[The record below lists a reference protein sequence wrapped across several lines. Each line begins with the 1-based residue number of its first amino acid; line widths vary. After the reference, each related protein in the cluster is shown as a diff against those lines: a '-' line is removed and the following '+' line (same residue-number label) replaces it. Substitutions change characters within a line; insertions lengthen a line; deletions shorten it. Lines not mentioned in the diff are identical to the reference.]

1 MMRLQ
6 LRFFLTVCAAACLA
20 AGWLQADVRLPQ
32 ILSDHMVLQ
41 RDAPI
46 RVWGWADAGERVT
59 VLFAG
64 QRVVTEAD
72 QEGDWQTFL
81 HPMTAG
87 GPYEM
92 TVAGRNRI
100 VLRDVLVGE
109 VWIGSGQ
116 SNMVWPVSRS
126 DNPEKEIDSADYPR
140 LRLFKVERKVAD
152 EPLQDVDGS
161 WRAAKP
167 ESVADFS
174 GVGYFFGREL
184 HREMGVPF
192 GIVQTAWGGTPAQAW
207 TSDDALK
214 ADPSLQPVYD
224 IWDEVLADF
233 PAAQEKYERALQD
246 WEQAAAQAK
255 AVGQEAPRR
264 PRAPRGPGHPHSP
277 SGLYNAMIAPLTPF
291 AMRGAIWYQ
300 GENNA
305 SRSQGYL
312 YRELF
317 PAMIEDWRR
326 AWGQGPFPFLFV
338 QLANFRRVP
347 EKHEW
352 PELREAQKMT
362 LGLRNTGMAVTIDI
376 GNSEDIHPANKQ
388 DVGRRLALAARSVA
402 YGREVVHSGPS
413 YRQLTREGSNI
424 RLWFDSVGGG
434 LRAADGGNLNGFVIA
449 GPDRE
454 FHQAGAHI
462 DGDTVVVWSPKVK
475 TPVAVRYGWHADPQA
490 ALFNRSGL
498 PASPFRTDEWRDAVM
513 PE

>member
-1 MMRLQ
+1 MRFQ
-6 LRFFLTVCAAACLA
+6 IRFFATVCAAACLA
-20 AGWLQADVRLPQ
+20 AGLLQADVRLPQ
-32 ILSDHMVLQ
+32 ILSDRMVLQ
-41 RDAPI
+41 RGAPI

-64 QRVVTEAD
+64 QRVVTEAG
-72 QEGDWQTFL
+72 QEGDWQAFL

-92 TVAGRNRI
+92 TVAGSNRI

-152 EPLQDVDGS
+152 EPLQDVDGN
-161 WRAAKP
+161 WQAAKP

-207 TSDDALK
+207 TSRGALK
-214 ADPSLQPVYD
+214 TDPSLQPVYD

-233 PAAQEKYERALQD
+233 PAARKKHERALQA

-255 AVGQEAPRR
+255 AAGQQAPRR

-291 AMRGAIWYQ
+291 AIRGAIWYQ

-312 YRELF
+312 YRDLF

-347 EKHEW
+347 EKHQW
-352 PELREAQKMT
+352 PELREAQTMT

-376 GNSEDIHPANKQ
+376 GDSEDIHPANKQ
-388 DVGRRLALAARSVA
+388 DVGHRLALAARSVA

-424 RLWFDSVGGG
+424 RLWFDSLGGG
-434 LRAADGGNLNGFVIA
+434 LQAAGGGNLSGFVIA

-454 FHQAGAHI
+454 FHQAGAYI

-475 TPVAVRYGWHADPQA
+475 TPVAVRYGWRADPQA
-490 ALFNRSGL
+490 TLFNRSGL